1 MDLNTLSV
9 ILNFH
14 FFELCLM
21 IFDDILCIFHGNMKS
36 ERRGISYNSFCR
48 RNFGKSLDMNFISS
62 KKHESIFVENEP
74 TFLFLGEVIPIIMGE
89 VIPIH
94 YAVGRPPGRLIGGV
108 GALAPTITG
117 GVGGGSPPP

>member
-1 MDLNTLSV
+1 
-9 ILNFH
+9 
-14 FFELCLM
+14 
-21 IFDDILCIFHGNMKS
+21 MKS
-36 ERRGISYNSFCR
+36 RRRGISYNSFCR
-48 RNFGKSLDMNFISS
+48 RNFGKRLDMNLVSS
-62 KKHESIFVENEP
+62 KKHESIFFENEP

-108 GALAPTITG
+108 GALAPTIMG

>member
-1 MDLNTLSV
+1 MNWFFPKNEPTFVFFVEV
-9 ILNFH
+9 IL
-14 FFELCLM
+14 
-21 IFDDILCIFHGNMKS
+21 II
-36 ERRGISYNSFCR
+36 
-48 RNFGKSLDMNFISS
+48 
-62 KKHESIFVENEP
+62 NEF